1 MIYYVK
7 SLILTDPHCIL
18 VCQQKG
24 CDFGERSLSCENTF
38 SLPTSFTLASNLK
51 AIKLYLPY
59 ILVP

>member
-7 SLILTDPHCIL
+7 SLILTDPHCML

-24 CDFGERSLSCENTF
+24 CDTLVRGVSRVRTRSVYQQV
-38 SLPTSFTLASNLK
+38 SLWQVT
-51 AIKLYLPY
+51 IKLYLPY